1 MYFNDVLQKIR
12 YIYFTLLRDLH
23 EPLNGNILCYRYYWM
38 LNWVNRNRRMGLG
51 ERSSTSSFI
60 WIFKLINHLV
70 VHLNVANPFAQEI
83 KISLWAILI
92 LCCFLL
98 TNLSRCSIRSVT
110 ISRAFSDHTVIKM
123 QSMKN
128 SAKTV
133 SMGKLTHHSWT
144 NLLILQ
150 EAQERYLIR
159 YRMRCWLLSIELT
172 DSCSLNIDCKHT
184 QNWGSEWRWGAKK
197 GERFTIQK

>member
-1 MYFNDVLQKIR
+1 
-12 YIYFTLLRDLH
+12 
-23 EPLNGNILCYRYYWM
+23 M
-38 LNWVNRNRRMGLG
+38 LNWVKRNRQMNLG
-51 ERSSTSSFI
+51 EWSSTLAFI

-83 KISLWAILI
+83 KISSWVIL
-92 LCCFLL
+92 LLLCFLL
-98 TNLSRCSIRSVT
+98 TNLARCSIWSV
-110 ISRAFSDHTVIKM
+110 IFSKPFSDHKVIKM

-128 SAKTV
+128 RAKTV

-150 EAQERYLIR
+150 EAQERYLVR
-159 YRMRCWLLSIELT
+159 YRLKCWLLSIELT

-184 QNWGSEWRWGAKK
+184 QNWGSEWKWGAKK